1 MEHPFVRLW
10 ARRPLWAALIL
21 LAVAVVPRAGA
32 AEADRDRDRS
42 KGKKSGNAALQQTL
56 DVAVMNVN
64 NVQFV
69 FDNKGI
75 LGFDPR
81 SGSGAGFFP
90 GNSPNNYVFS
100 TGIWVG
106 GLVNG
111 TKIVSEGYDFSGG
124 FSEYIPG
131 RSSDR
136 TGGDILCSDNAAD
149 LAQWYPE
156 FSDASGAPLLFS
168 QKDCINMYF
177 DSNQSADVTTPI
189 GLEVRQR
196 IMAFT
201 FGSLSQVIFVVWDV
215 ENIGTNIVNDAFVG
229 VASDMD
235 IGANAVDDRCSA
247 VPLVPPGANNSSA
260 ETVATNLGICW
271 DNDFNEGQFNPN
283 PPGFV
288 GVTFFQGPVSDVG
301 DTLGMVRF
309 TLTTNPS
316 SGRPQP
322 DPATDGDMY
331 DLLAGIGARAPFI
344 DATAADVRIVEISG
358 PITFQPGQVQR
369 TVAGY
374 VFANAANGRTALNV
388 DPNRCFDLG
397 PPPCG
402 GDRPGFLPDPNDPVL
417 EEVITVQR
425 AAQVIFDAGFL
436 APAPPV
442 KPDLTLIPGDGEVT
456 IAWTDI
462 SQEPDPFFNVAGD
475 PTNPAFDPLYRE
487 FDFEGYVVVR
497 STSGDPATVD
507 TLAIFD
513 LADGVTQV
521 DDTTFGTFTVGD
533 TVVTIPTS
541 VRTLITLPDQ
551 GLQFSF
557 KDQGLING
565 ITYFYDVVPFDF
577 NPSNT
582 LRGPGIS
589 LSGGISFQPREV
601 KSVRPRSDASSFSAA
616 SLQFN
621 ALKADGTVCDTSEPA
636 ATIDPA
642 TGAYSDLLD
651 CSNAIVQATLS
662 PLRDLNIPSGDFFF
676 VIDSILP
683 ADFDPTG
690 ANTETGEPGYIVA
703 EGSNIVWYHWDD
715 GTGAVS
721 NAVQPSVGSFT
732 QGTLFTSP
740 RFNVGTQTP
749 LAFSLDTNPSDVGPD
764 LAINLV
770 VAMDFAHIEDLE
782 VNGQSVGLLRLG
794 GEETAASRPHDVASS
809 SFADDVL
816 LSTGRKVGGAFREYS
831 LTGGSYTGAASYELT
846 WSVSGGSYTG
856 TLRRLPGGE
865 IVPQGG
871 QPKGPDN
878 PSTPQDFI
886 AGYNWGFITG
896 TPDALPP
903 ATDCTA
909 AVFGGAD
916 CGSVKE
922 HIYPGAGPLTNSIN
936 LNLGDTFA
944 LLVPGNDIYIEG
956 LKQLPQNGDVWV
968 VRLDPGGDRLG
979 NFGRLPTTDGDPIAG
994 PFTYGDANQG
1004 YIPALVTN
1012 AQAIVNVYP
1021 GARWRLSLGGGS
1033 NDPSAA
1039 DLDLIKTV
1047 PNPYVANAVWDF
1059 SQDSQRLEFVNLPPE
1074 CTIRIYTVS
1083 GNLVRVLEHN
1093 DGSGTAVW
1101 DLRTRF
1107 NLKAASGTYYW
1118 HVTTPDGNT
1127 KLGLLSIIQN
1137 DISSN

>member
-1 MEHPFVRLW
+1 MDHSFVRPW
-10 ARRPLWAALIL
+10 ARRPLRAALIL
-21 LAVAVVPRAGA
+21 LTLAVVPRAVA
-32 AEADRDRDRS
+32 AEPDRDRDRNR
-42 KGKKSGNAALQQTL
+42 KGKTGGNAALQQSL
-56 DVAVMNVN
+56 DVEVMNVN

-90 GNSPNNYVFS
+90 ANSPNNYVFS

-106 GLVNG
+106 GLVGG
-111 TKIVSEGYDFSGG
+111 TRIVSEGYDFSGG
-124 FSEYIPG
+124 FSEYVPG
-131 RSSDR
+131 RASDG
-136 TGGDILCSDNAAD
+136 TGVNVLCSDSDAD

-156 FSDASGAPLLFS
+156 FADANGAPLLFS
-168 QKDCINMYF
+168 QKDCINIYH

-201 FGSLSQVIFVVWDV
+201 FGALSQVIFVIWDV
-215 ENIGTNIVNDAFVG
+215 ENIGTNTVNEAFVS

-247 VPLVPPGANNSSA
+247 VPLVPPGDNNSSS

-288 GVTFFQGPVSDVG
+288 GVTFFQGPVSDAG
-301 DTLGMVRF
+301 DTLGLVRF

-322 DPATDGDMY
+322 DPSTDGDMY
-331 DLLAGIGARAPFI
+331 DLMAGVGAREPFI
-344 DATAADVRIVEISG
+344 DATAADVRIVQISG
-358 PITFQPGQVQR
+358 PITFTPGQVQR

-374 VFANAANGRTALNV
+374 VFANAANGRTVLNV
-388 DPNRCFDLG
+388 DPTRCFDLG

-402 GDRPGFLPDPNDPVL
+402 GDRPGFLPDPNDPIL
-417 EEVITVQR
+417 EEIINVQR

-436 APAPPV
+436 APAPPP
-442 KPDLTLIPGDGEVT
+442 KPDITLIPGDGEVT
-456 IAWTDI
+456 IVWSDV
-462 SQEPDPFFNVAGD
+462 SQEPDPFFEVAGD
-475 PTNPAFDPLYRE
+475 PTNPAFDPLFRE
-487 FDFEGYVVVR
+487 FDFQGYVVVR
-497 STSGDPATVD
+497 STSGDPANAD
-507 TLAIFD
+507 TLATFD
-513 LADGVTQV
+513 LVDGINQI

-533 TVVTIPTS
+533 SVVTLPTN
-541 VRTLITLPDQ
+541 VRTMISLPDQ

-589 LSGGISFQPREV
+589 LSGGISFQPRDV
-601 KSVRPRSDASSFSAA
+601 KSVRPRSDATSFQPA
-616 SLQFN
+616 SVQFD
-621 ALKADGTVCDTSEPA
+621 ALKADGTVCDTDEPT
-636 ATIDPA
+636 ATIDET
-642 TGAYSDLLD
+642 TGAYTDLLD
-651 CSNAIVQATLS
+651 CSNAIIQASLS
-662 PLRDLNIPSGDFFF
+662 PLRDLNIPSGQFFF

-683 ADFDPTG
+683 GAYDPTG
-690 ANTETGEPGYIVA
+690 ANTETGEPGYIIA
-703 EGSNIVWYHWDD
+703 EGANVVWYHWENAD
-715 GTGAVS
+715 GSLVTS
-721 NAVQPSVGSFT
+721 IQPNVGSFN
-732 QGTLFTSP
+732 QGTLFTDP
-740 RFNVGTQTP
+740 RFNTTSQSAVP
-749 LAFSLDTNPSDVGPD
+749 FSFDSDPSDVGPD

-770 VAMDFAHIEDLE
+770 VAKDFSVFEDVE
-782 VNGQSVGLLRLG
+782 VNGQSLVLLQQG
-794 GEETAASRPHDVASS
+794 GEIAASRRPNAVVNTALADEVFM
-809 SFADDVL
+809 SFDRTIGAIRDYAHPGDYAP
-816 LSTGRKVGGAFREYS
+816 GG
-831 LTGGSYTGAASYELT
+831 TSYELT

-856 TLRRLPGGE
+856 TMRKLPGGE

-871 QPKGPDN
+871 QPKGPAN
-878 PSTPQDFI
+878 PSTPGDFI
-886 AGYNWGFITG
+886 AGYNWGFIGPG
-896 TPDALPP
+896 TPDGVDAVTP
-903 ATDCTA
+903 CTTFL
-909 AVFGGAD
+909 FGGPGD
-916 CGSVKE
+916 CGSVRE
-922 HIYPGAGPLTNSIN
+922 AIYPEAAPLTNTIS
-936 LNLGDTFA
+936 LSPGATFA
-944 LLVPGNDIYIEG
+944 VFVPGHSVYIEG
-956 LKQLPQNGDVWV
+956 LKSLPQ
-968 VRLDPGGDRLG
+968 
-979 NFGRLPTTDGDPIAG
+979 DGDTWVFRVDPTGERAGNGREPDAPTG
-994 PFTYGDANQG
+994 PFSYVDAVDA
-1004 YIPALVTN
+1004 ALTN
-1012 AQAIVNVYP
+1012 IAPLTRGLVNVYP
-1021 GARWRLSLGGGS
+1021 GARWRLTIAGGS

-1074 CTIRIYTVS
+1074 CTIRIYTIS
-1083 GNLVRVLEHN
+1083 GNLVRVIEHN

-1127 KLGLLSIIQN
+1127 KLGLLSLIQN